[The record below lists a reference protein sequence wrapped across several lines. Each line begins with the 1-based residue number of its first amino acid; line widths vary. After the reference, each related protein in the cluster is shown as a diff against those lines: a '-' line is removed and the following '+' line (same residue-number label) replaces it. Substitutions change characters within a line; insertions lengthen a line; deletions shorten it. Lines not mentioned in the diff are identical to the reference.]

1 MRFAIRSAAIQSLAE
16 HHSPIRMSDAKQRG
30 FRWRVALPRDM
41 AEGFAEYHFTT
52 AIWIFRI
59 AVGAIIAFDA
69 LTIASQINEI
79 TIWRSI
85 ILTALLALSFHR
97 GAHRYWQPVMWG
109 FVLWVTYDWWME
121 AEEVFVIMQPKQ
133 WTPAVSLAVGYSVA
147 AGFCCIIAVTFFALK
162 LRFAWAFT
170 AIILE
175 FIIGGLVLLRSTPEL
190 FNIMFQGPGL
200 LNIFFFMV
208 ISSAAAYFLEQVLRE
223 SYLRRELL
231 NREHA
236 RSEGLLLNI
245 LPKPIADRLKDGAG
259 TIADSFAE
267 VTVMFADIVGF
278 TPLTARSTPQE
289 TVAMLNKIFSRFD
302 RLAGERGLEKIKTIG
317 DAYMVVGGIPSEM
330 PDHAGAIMTL
340 AIAMQDEVARSSSEF
355 KEPLQIRIGI
365 STGPIVAGVIG
376 EKKFIYDL
384 WGDTV
389 NMASRMES
397 HGEPGGI
404 QVMPRTYELLRARW
418 TFVERQIEVKG
429 RGRTTVYRHTGVAAQ
444 PPLSDI
450 RAAAN

>member
-1 MRFAIRSAAIQSLAE
+1 
-16 HHSPIRMSDAKQRG
+16 
-30 FRWRVALPRDM
+30 
-41 AEGFAEYHFTT
+41 
-52 AIWIFRI
+52 
-59 AVGAIIAFDA
+59 
-69 LTIASQINEI
+69 
-79 TIWRSI
+79 
-85 ILTALLALSFHR
+85 
-97 GAHRYWQPVMWG
+97 
-109 FVLWVTYDWWME
+109 
-121 AEEVFVIMQPKQ
+121 
-133 WTPAVSLAVGYSVA
+133 
-147 AGFCCIIAVTFFALK
+147 
-162 LRFAWAFT
+162 
-170 AIILE
+170 
-175 FIIGGLVLLRSTPEL
+175 
-190 FNIMFQGPGL
+190 L

>member
-1 MRFAIRSAAIQSLAE
+1 
-16 HHSPIRMSDAKQRG
+16 MSNPRQRE
-30 FRWRVALPRDM
+30 FKWRVSLSRDM
-41 AEGFAEYHFTT
+41 AEGFKQYHFTT
-52 AIWIFRI
+52 ALWIFRI
-59 AVGAIIAFDA
+59 AVAAIVAFD
-69 LTIASQINEI
+69 TITILSQISS
-79 TIWRSI
+79 TTLWRPVL
-85 ILTALLALSFHR
+85 LTALLALSFHQ
-97 GAHRYWQPVMWG
+97 GAYRYWQPLM
-109 FVLWVTYDWWME
+109 FVFMVWVTYDWWKGTE
-121 AEEVFVIMQPKQ
+121 DAFVSLQPQQ
-133 WTPAVSLAVGYSVA
+133 WTAPVSLAIGYIVGAGYCCVIA
-147 AGFCCIIAVTFFALK
+147 ATFFALK
-162 LRFAWAFT
+162 LRFAWALS
-170 AIILE
+170 AICIG
-175 FIIGGLVLLRSTPEL
+175 FIIGGYVLLQGTPL
-190 FNIMFQGPGL
+190 IFKLMFGGPGL
-200 LNIFFFMV
+200 LNIFFFAV

-245 LPKPIADRLKDGAG
+245 LPKPIAERLKDGSG

-289 TVAMLNKIFSRFD
+289 TVAMLNNVFSRFD
-302 RLAGERGLEKIKTIG
+302 RLAGELGLEKIKTIG

-330 PDHAGAIMTL
+330 PDHAGAIMKL
-340 AIAMQDEVARSSSEF
+340 AIAMQDEVAKFSSEY

-365 STGPIVAGVIG
+365 GTGPIVAGVIG

-404 QVMPRTYELLRARW
+404 QVMHRTFELLRDRW
-418 TFVERQIEVKG
+418 AFVERQIEVKG
-429 RGRTTVYRHTGVAAQ
+429 RGRTTVYRHTVGAAR
-444 PPLSDI
+444 PPLSGSP
-450 RAAAN
+450 ATNPN